1 MGNDFN
7 EYLSDIKKLPLR
19 EKQEIVF
26 EQLKMLAAI
35 SNGFCKEIGAENEM
49 IINKELTDLK
59 DKNYTEDDFVEAI
72 LVLTNSIQNSICDFH
87 LKMSE
92 IIENMN
98 E

>member
-1 MGNDFN
+1 MENDFN
-7 EYLSDIKKLPLR
+7 EYLSNYKKLPLK

-26 EQLKMLAAI
+26 EQLKMLA
-35 SNGFCKEIGAENEM
+35 SMTHSFCKEINAQNEI

>member
-1 MGNDFN
+1 MENDFN
-7 EYLSDIKKLPLR
+7 KYLSDIKKLPLR

-87 LKMSE
+87 LKMSD
-92 IIENMN
+92 IINKLS
-98 E
+98 

>member
-1 MGNDFN
+1 MEKDFN

-59 DKNYTEDDFVEAI
+59 NKNYTEDDFVEAI

-87 LKMSE
+87 LKMSD
-92 IIENMN
+92 IINKLS
-98 E
+98 

>member
-1 MGNDFN
+1 MENDFN

-35 SNGFCKEIGAENEM
+35 SNGFCKEIGAEKEM

-59 DKNYTEDDFVEAI
+59 NKNYTEDDFVEAI

-87 LKMSE
+87 LKMSD
-92 IIENMN
+92 IINKLS
-98 E
+98 

>member
-1 MGNDFN
+1 MENDFN

-59 DKNYTEDDFVEAI
+59 NKNYTEDDFVEAI
-72 LVLTNSIQNSICDFH
+72 LVLTNSVQNSICDFH
-87 LKMSE
+87 LKMSD
-92 IIENMN
+92 IINKLS
-98 E
+98 

>member
-1 MGNDFN
+1 MEKDFN

-87 LKMSE
+87 LKMSD
-92 IIENMN
+92 IINKLS
-98 E
+98 

>member
-1 MGNDFN
+1 MENDFN

-59 DKNYTEDDFVEAI
+59 NKNYTEDDFVEAI

-87 LKMSE
+87 LKMSD
-92 IIENMN
+92 IINKLS
-98 E
+98 

>member
-1 MGNDFN
+1 MENDFN

-49 IINKELTDLK
+49 IINKKLTDLK

-87 LKMSE
+87 LKMSD
-92 IIENMN
+92 IINKLS
-98 E
+98 

>member
-1 MGNDFN
+1 MENDFN

-87 LKMSE
+87 LKMSD
-92 IIENMN
+92 IINKLS
-98 E
+98 

>member
-1 MGNDFN
+1 MEKDFN

-35 SNGFCKEIGAENEM
+35 SNGFCKEIGADNQLL
-49 IINKELTDLK
+49 INKELTDLK
-59 DKNYTEDDFVEAI
+59 NKNYTEDDFVEAI

-87 LKMSE
+87 LKMSD
-92 IIENMN
+92 IINKLS
-98 E
+98 